1 MALARLRLIEP
12 TPVRSTVLH
21 SLIEPTCCFSCFI
34 LISRRSR
41 RPEHVYRDAGIS
53 YFSLWR
59 CQMHATWDVRFSF
72 SSTFV
77 WSSVNLRAC
86 EHLLLQVLPQAHL
99 TQFQTSVLT
108 SSSIPSINVHE
119 ATFRTSITLDPVII
133 HPSQLHCQDSINA
146 IWLAA
151 NTHNSLKIHQID

>member
-108 SSSIPSINVHE
+108 SSSIPSINVTKLPSVLPLH
-119 ATFRTSITLDPVII
+119 SILSSFILHSCIAKT
-133 HPSQLHCQDSINA
+133 QLMLSGLQRIL
-146 IWLAA
+146 I
-151 NTHNSLKIHQID
+151 TR